1 LKGQVVAKGFGGL
14 LNYKLNYLRRDAIS
28 WLMRKFNPETMK
40 LEIGGGKEIKIC
52 AHGVWCTMQIP
63 STGGD
68 PLPMSDGDARA
79 EWDRLGL

>member
-1 LKGQVVAKGFGGL
+1 
-14 LNYKLNYLRRDAIS
+14 
-28 WLMRKFNPETMK
+28 MRKFNPETMK

-63 STGGD
+63 SAGGD